1 MKIAI
6 SVPDPIFHEAEL
18 LAAALNKSR
27 SQLYSEALAGY
38 VRSHSAY
45 DITQR
50 INAVLERE
58 SGLVGKTDDPTSLE
72 PAFAA
77 AQFKM
82 VARAAW

>member
-6 SVPDPIFHEAEL
+6 SVPDPIFHAAEL

-27 SQLYSEALAGY
+27 SQLYSEALAGF

-50 INAVLERE
+50 INAVCERE
-58 SGLVGKTDDPTSLE
+58 SRLMDETGDPTSLE
-72 PAFAA
+72 PAFAS
-77 AQFKM
+77 AQFRM
-82 VARAAW
+82 LSREAW